1 MSVKDFNL
9 NLLENG
15 FDFILSSIDNVLSNE
30 RGLELKY
37 SILHIAAGLELIFKE
52 KLRQEHWS
60 LLFDNVSSAE
70 IKSLET
76 GDFASVNFDTC
87 LLRLKNICSI
97 EVSDRDEK
105 YLRDLRKRRNKIE
118 HFKFV
123 DKDVSIVSLIAK
135 ILIFI
140 IDFIENHLDNSSFTE
155 HNTEQLE
162 SLKNKSFDFDEFV
175 KVKIAKAKSKLELVD
190 DKYIY
195 KCPKCCYKTMVV
207 EGGIK
212 CVFCEYEDTPENV
225 AGEYL
230 ENILEVSAYREIS
243 TGGEFPLHECPECE
257 EHALVL
263 HEDFNF
269 CFNCESNYDDINMDR
284 CATCGTIKL
293 ETDIY
298 HGMCGNCR
306 DIKWSEYE
314 KD

>member
-1 MSVKDFNL
+1 MKDFNL

-15 FDFILSSIDNVLSNE
+15 LDFILSSIDNVLSDE
-30 RGLELKY
+30 RGIELKY
-37 SILHIAAGLELIFKE
+37 SILHIAAGVQLVFKE

-60 LLFDNVSSAE
+60 LLFENTSSAR
-70 IKSLET
+70 IDLLET
-76 GDFASVNFDTC
+76 GDFISVNSKTC
-87 LLRLKNICSI
+87 LSRLENICSI
-97 EVSDRDEK
+97 EISEK
-105 YLRDLRKRRNKIE
+105 DKDYLNKLKNRRNKIE

-123 DKDVSIVSLIAK
+123 DKDVSIISLVTK

-140 IDFIENHLDNSSFTE
+140 VDFIENHLDHSSFTKY
-155 HNTEQLE
+155 NTKQLE
-162 SLKNKSFDFDEFV
+162 ALKNKSFDFDEY
-175 KVKIAKAKSKLELVD
+175 VKIKLAKAKSKLKTVD

-195 KCPKCCYKTMVV
+195 KCPKCCCETMVV

-212 CVFCEYEDTPENV
+212 CVFCEYEDSPENV

-230 ENILEVSAYREIS
+230 ENILGVSAYREIS
-243 TGGEFPLHECPECE
+243 TGGEFPLYECPECE
-257 EHALVL
+257 ERALVL

-269 CFNCESNYDDINMDR
+269 CFNCESNYDDVNMDR

-293 ETDIY
+293 ETEIY

-306 DIKWSEYE
+306 DIKWSEHE